1 MRRGWGRGDLN
12 YWENASFIS
21 ISSLL
26 AFLLSVLQ
34 DEEGVG

>member
-12 YWENASFIS
+12 DWKNASIIS

-26 AFLLSVLQ
+26 AFLLCVLL
-34 DEEGVG
+34 DKEAVG